1 MAIEM
6 MVELTMM
13 MMMSQKMDIMDDFG
27 LNHCVVVVILLVD
40 LYLMV

>member
-13 MMMSQKMDIMDDFG
+13 MTMSQRMDIMDDFEV
-27 LNHCVVVVILLVD
+27 NHCVVAVKLLVD
-40 LYLMV
+40 LYLMA